1 MKHPGYLFDDTD
13 IVRASVAPALMGNQL
28 VEVPRQSATLEVNW
42 SGSGGLVIA
51 PRLRWTGVQYSDD
64 QNLLP
69 LTAAA
74 VVDLTV
80 SCALGAH
87 FRIFL
92 TAENLGNATVETA
105 LSTTGVIN
113 TGTPRLIF
121 GGIRFDR

>member
-1 MKHPGYLFDDTD
+1 
-13 IVRASVAPALMGNQL
+13 
-28 VEVPRQSATLEVNW
+28 
-42 SGSGGLVIA
+42 
-51 PRLRWTGVQYSDD
+51 
-64 QNLLP
+64 
-69 LTAAA
+69 LTAVA

-80 SCALGAH
+80 SRAFGPYL
-87 FRIFL
+87 RVFL